1 VRVLGTDR
9 LTFWGIRGYSGHG
22 QHAVTRVLG
31 TALRLLIIALRVP
44 ITALRVPMIALRVLG
59 TALRLLII
67 ALRVAITA
75 LRVPM
80 IALRVPI
87 TALRVPMIALRV
99 PITAL
104 RVPITALRVL
114 GTALRQL
121 IIALRVPITRGAGGG
136 RRVRRR
142 VGWLKDRGARCVDK
156 RKPIPWITE
165 SQRCGFLLRAHCA
178 GCGADGKER
187 ERLGGADNK
196 ALTDAGLGT
205 VLSDS
210 LRSLNLSNCSRSVS
224 GIHWLHG
231 HASAHAQ
238 RAVASGRVTGRVT

>member
-1 VRVLGTDR
+1 MRPRACVHPPRLKGAHGRRCGCACACVLGTDR

-44 ITALRVPMIALRVLG
+44 IT
-59 TALRLLII
+59 
-67 ALRVAITA
+67 
-75 LRVPM
+75 
-80 IALRVPI
+80 
-87 TALRVPMIALRV
+87 
-99 PITAL
+99 
-104 RVPITALRVL
+104 
-114 GTALRQL
+114 
-121 IIALRVPITRGAGGG
+121 RGAGGG

-142 VGWLKDRGARCVDK
+142 VGWLKDRGARRVDK

-165 SQRCGFLLRAHCA
+165 SQRCGFLPRAHCA

-210 LRSLNLSNCSRSVS
+210 LRSLNLSNCSR
-224 GIHWLHG
+224 
-231 HASAHAQ
+231 
-238 RAVASGRVTGRVT
+238 

>member
-1 VRVLGTDR
+1 MGFGPLWCGVSVGAPVCLCAPAAAQGCSWEALWVRVCACVLGTDR

-31 TALRLLIIALRVP
+31 TALRLP
-44 ITALRVPMIALRVLG
+44 ITALRLPMI
-59 TALRLLII
+59 
-67 ALRVAITA
+67 
-75 LRVPM
+75 
-80 IALRVPI
+80 
-87 TALRVPMIALRV
+87 
-99 PITAL
+99 
-104 RVPITALRVL
+104 ALRVL

-142 VGWLKDRGARCVDK
+142 VGWLKDRGARRVDK

-165 SQRCGFLLRAHCA
+165 SQRCGFLLRAHSA
-178 GCGADGKER
+178 GCVADGKER

-210 LRSLNLSNCSRSVS
+210 LRSLNLSNCSR
-224 GIHWLHG
+224 
-231 HASAHAQ
+231 
-238 RAVASGRVTGRVT
+238 